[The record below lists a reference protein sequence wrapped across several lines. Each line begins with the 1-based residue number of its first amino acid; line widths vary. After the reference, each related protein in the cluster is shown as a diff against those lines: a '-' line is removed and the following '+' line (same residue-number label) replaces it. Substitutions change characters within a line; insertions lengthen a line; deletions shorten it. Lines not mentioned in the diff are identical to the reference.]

1 MTRGVLTGAP
11 DRCVRVKEATMDRY
25 RSSLIV
31 GVALLPA
38 PAAYARPSLPHIKVA
53 LVTAP
58 D

>member
-1 MTRGVLTGAP
+1 
-11 DRCVRVKEATMDRY
+11 MDRY